1 MDSPWSL
8 RKTKK
13 FIKRLLVLVFMSKNY
28 VVAISEEVRQIA
40 LVKAAEA
47 QKRLGRRV
55 TIQETVEAGV
65 KLLDVEALVKYL
77 EVKNK

>member
-1 MDSPWSL
+1 
-8 RKTKK
+8 
-13 FIKRLLVLVFMSKNY
+13 MSKNY
-28 VVAISEEVRQIA
+28 VVAISEEVRQTA

-65 KLLDVEALVKYL
+65 KFLDVEALVKYL

>member
-1 MDSPWSL
+1 
-8 RKTKK
+8 
-13 FIKRLLVLVFMSKNY
+13 LVFMSKNY
-28 VVAISEEVRQIA
+28 VVAISEEVRQTA

-65 KLLDVEALVKYL
+65 KFLDVEALVKYL

>member
-1 MDSPWSL
+1 M
-8 RKTKK
+8 
-13 FIKRLLVLVFMSKNY
+13 VFMSKNY
-28 VVAISEEVRQIA
+28 VVAISEEVRQTA

>member
-1 MDSPWSL
+1 
-8 RKTKK
+8 
-13 FIKRLLVLVFMSKNY
+13 MSKNY
-28 VVAISEEVRQIA
+28 VVAISEEVRQTA

>member
-1 MDSPWSL
+1 
-8 RKTKK
+8 
-13 FIKRLLVLVFMSKNY
+13 LVFMSKNY
-28 VVAISEEVRQIA
+28 VVAISEEVRQTA

>member
-1 MDSPWSL
+1 
-8 RKTKK
+8 
-13 FIKRLLVLVFMSKNY
+13 LVFMSKNY

>member
-1 MDSPWSL
+1 M
-8 RKTKK
+8 
-13 FIKRLLVLVFMSKNY
+13 VFMSKNY

>member
-1 MDSPWSL
+1 M
-8 RKTKK
+8 
-13 FIKRLLVLVFMSKNY
+13 VLVFMSKNY
-28 VVAISEEVRQIA
+28 VVAISEEVRQTA

>member
-1 MDSPWSL
+1 
-8 RKTKK
+8 
-13 FIKRLLVLVFMSKNY
+13 MSKNY